1 MIKYSVGDRVKVID
15 DNTHGI
21 VQEIKGHQ
29 VIISSEDG
37 FDETYSMNEIL
48 PDVGMEE
55 EIQEEREEKKTLKQ
69 KPKTKTK
76 TKTPKSDKAKTTQL
90 EDNLSDNQRELKKLI
105 EDNFVRNSDIYQ
117 EKLEQRYKKEIKP
130 SKKRKGTF
138 VLDLHYGQLENYS
151 TQLPTQHILKRQL
164 NAAINGIEKAKN
176 DNFSKVILI
185 HGKGKGVLEAE
196 VKKYLD
202 SQNYTHYDADF
213 RQYKLGATEI
223 EL

>member
-1 MIKYSVGDRVKVID
+1 MIKYKIGDKIKVID
-15 DNTHGI
+15 DNTHGVI
-21 VQEIKGHQ
+21 REIKENE
-29 VIISSEDG
+29 VIIESEDG
-37 FDETYSMNEIL
+37 FDFTFYFHEIL
-48 PDVGMEE
+48 PDIGMEE
-55 EIQEEREEKKTLKQ
+55 EIEESRTVKETKKPVKKKKKSTKFKEFETKAEKEERLHQEE
-69 KPKTKTK
+69 
-76 TKTPKSDKAKTTQL
+76 L
-90 EDNLSDNQRELKKLI
+90 EKLI
-105 EDNFVRNSDIYQ
+105 NENFAKNSDIYR
-117 EKLEQRYKKEIKP
+117 EKLEAKYKKEIKV

-151 TQLPTQHILKRQL
+151 SQLPTSHILKRQL

-176 DNFSKVILI
+176 ENYKKVILI

-202 SQNYTHYDADF
+202 SESYTHYDADF